1 MLDTLNK
8 DYMRTGRSKGLPEGM
23 LIYKHALKNSL
34 IPVVTVAGMQFAGL
48 LAGSIVAEEVFAL
61 PGLGRLL
68 LQAIGYRDL
77 PLVQGIS
84 LFIAAVVVIINFIT
98 DILYLLLDPRVRYD

>member
-1 MLDTLNK
+1 
-8 DYMRTGRSKGLPEGM
+8 M

-77 PLVQGIS
+77 PLVQGIA
-84 LFIAAVVVIINFIT
+84 LFIALAVVIINFLT